1 MYILI
6 TLSDLEADYLNPHDS
21 SVIVNYWLVPE
32 YLGQGVITLVL
43 LLTGKW
49 VAGLLSLG
57 LTAYHIRAYMQKEHV
72 VDVTEVFRQ
81 IPRQKMIRIVKLVI
95 YLVSFV
101 YFIFRTLQQP
111 CDNTLGPALQHG
123 LRTIL
128 SLVNYFDAA
137 YPILDR
143 HGWQEPHVHTD

>member
-1 MYILI
+1 M
-6 TLSDLEADYLNPHDS
+6 
-21 SVIVNYWLVPE
+21 PE

-101 YFIFRTLQQP
+101 YFIFR
-111 CDNTLGPALQHG
+111 
-123 LRTIL
+123 
-128 SLVNYFDAA
+128 
-137 YPILDR
+137 
-143 HGWQEPHVHTD
+143 